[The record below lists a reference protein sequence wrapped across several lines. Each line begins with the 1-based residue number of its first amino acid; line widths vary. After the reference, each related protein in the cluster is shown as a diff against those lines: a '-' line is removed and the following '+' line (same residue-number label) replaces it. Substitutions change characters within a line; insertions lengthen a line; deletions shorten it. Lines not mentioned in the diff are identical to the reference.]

1 MPQLS
6 ITPNSAI
13 TYKLVHEDEHLLIVN
28 KRSGLVTTPGLG
40 HENDSLLNGLFAEWG
55 AKLQN
60 LGAKR
65 GYGLLH
71 RLDKP
76 TSGLVMIALTKN
88 AYDAL
93 REAFE
98 TRTVGKFYW
107 TIVEGEPKRQ
117 EGVVTLPI
125 TEYQGRTK
133 FDRTPGEKK
142 KLARISTSGA
152 PARTA
157 YRMLQTGK
165 GASLLEC
172 RAVTGRLHQVRVHM
186 EAIGCPILGDE
197 FYSNQHIQA
206 AAPRLALHA
215 HRLVFTHPVS
225 GERIDVRTPWPADL
239 RATLKRVGL
248 ARPDLDQNT
257 P

>member
-6 ITPNSAI
+6 ITPNDAI
-13 TYKLVHEDEHLLIVN
+13 TYKLVHEDEHMLVVT
-28 KRSGLVTTPGLG
+28 KRSGLVTLPGLG
-40 HENDSLLNGLFAEWG
+40 HENDSLLNGLFATYG

-76 TSGLVMIALTKN
+76 TSGLVMVALTKN

-93 REAFE
+93 RDAFE
-98 TRTVGKFYW
+98 TRSVGKFYW
-107 TIVEGEPKRQ
+107 ALVHGEPKRT

-125 TEYQGRTK
+125 AEYQGRTK
-133 FDRTPGEKK
+133 FDRTPGQKK
-142 KLARISTSGA
+142 KLARIATTGA

-157 YRMLQTGK
+157 YRVLATGK

-172 RAVTGRLHQVRVHM
+172 RAVTGRLHQVRVHL

-197 FYSNQHIQA
+197 FYASHNIQS
-206 AAPRLALHA
+206 AAPRLCLHA
-215 HRLVFTHPVS
+215 HRVVFTHPIT
-225 GERIDVRTPWPADL
+225 GECIDIHAPWPSDL
-239 RATLKRVGL
+239 RATLKRVGI
-248 ARPDLDQNT
+248 ARPDL
-257 P
+257 PAE